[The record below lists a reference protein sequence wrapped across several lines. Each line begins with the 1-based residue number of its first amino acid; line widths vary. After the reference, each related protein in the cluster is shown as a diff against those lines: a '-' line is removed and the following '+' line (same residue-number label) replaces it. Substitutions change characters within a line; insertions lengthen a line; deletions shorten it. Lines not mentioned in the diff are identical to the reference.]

1 MQRIIDPTASA
12 TLPAPPALTG
22 TTGYFQ
28 PAVSGISAA
37 TRLRYWFVNMLQEE
51 LMSIL
56 AAASVTAD
64 TTGTVFNQ
72 VLLSI
77 QTLIGAIPHGVQN
90 FTASG
95 TFTVPAGVTAI
106 EVELWAGGSGSWA
119 SVSGYAGGG
128 GSGGGYAR
136 KRISGLTPGAT
147 IAVTVGTGGAA
158 GVSGT
163 TAPGPGGASSFGTYC
178 SATGGVVNPLGNV
191 AAPTLGNL
199 GGVGSGGDLNLY
211 GGDGG
216 CGLNNQTIGGNTYI
230 GNIGGWGGDGPLS
243 GGVQNTGTTGKVGN
257 FPGGGGSG
265 AGSGASGTT
274 AYPGGAG
281 AGGLCIV
288 RW

>member
-28 PAVSGISAA
+28 PAVPGISAA

-77 QTLIGAIPHGVQN
+77 QSLIGAIPHGVA
-90 FTASG
+90 TITISG
-95 TFTVPAGVTAI
+95 SWTVPAGVTAI
-106 EVELWAGGSGSWA
+106 DVELWAGGSGSWA

-128 GSGGGYAR
+128 GSGGGYSR

-147 IAVTVGTGGAA
+147 IAVTIGAGGTA

-163 TAPGPGGASSFGTYC
+163 TAPGPGGASSFGSYC

-191 AAPTLGNL
+191 STPSLGNL
-199 GGVGSGGDLNLY
+199 AGVGSGGDLNLY

-216 CGLNNQTIGGNTYI
+216 EGGVNQGSVIANNGGA
-230 GNIGGWGGDGPLS
+230 GGEGPLS
-243 GGVQNTGTTGKVGN
+243 GGIVNNAGGVGTAGRA
-257 FPGGGGSG
+257 PGGGASG
-265 AGSGASGTT
+265 AGSGSSGTT
-274 AYPGGAG
+274 PQAAAAG
-281 AGGLCIV
+281 AAGFCTV